1 MIFYWIFQIRL
12 TIINNF
18 TKMFTIGELAGKAFN
33 FVSLL
38 ALMLVVWP
46 WSMIKYFLPKNKKDI
61 TGEVCLFCLFKTQHC
76 MSYFIEY
83 WIYKLSE

>member
-1 MIFYWIFQIRL
+1 
-12 TIINNF
+12 
-18 TKMFTIGELAGKAFN
+18 MFTIGELAGKAFN

-61 TGEVCLFCLFKTQHC
+61 NGEVCLFCLFKTLKTQQLLLLKQ
-76 MSYFIEY
+76 F
-83 WIYKLSE
+83 